1 MEGPSGAAR
10 NAGSPRPT
18 EPSPTEPPTSDQTA
32 LEKMPSCPTP
42 VSATPWV
49 LGRPSAGALSSI
61 TVPVRLDALAYL
73 LNSALLGAYS
83 ALPQAPLSSGHGA
96 LATGQGGPPQHA
108 PGCGCQPRYCCGPQP
123 ARVGCCGSGAMGQSS
138 AGCSQEIPVGHGG
151 WQDSFARRDRRELP
165 LSRGWGEN
173 WRARRQK
180 DFIRPWGGQ
189 RLWGETDS
197 APRKAGQ
204 WGPGRAQ
211 GLDYAARKRSQDG
224 CSWDAAGA
232 KRWSDGG
239 AKRWGSGA
247 GETEAAKAT
256 REDWEADY
264 GGSGARGGI
273 LEKARSSQPNLPAS
287 QEGEDWEKEYEESP
301 KSAPGV
307 SPCPQ
312 VASKVQPA
320 SLQER
325 TTPRPA
331 SKDGS
336 FSSYLQNLFSD
347 LREGSSAVSEPRQG
361 RGPPGGAAE
370 RGTRPPEGGGGLSG
384 QRPAEL
390 GDFVAGC
397 VDVSRAVPE
406 NKDSA

>member
-1 MEGPSGAAR
+1 MPS
-10 NAGSPRPT
+10 GSPRPT
-18 EPSPTEPPTSDQTA
+18 EPSPTEPPTSDQTV

-61 TVPVRLDALAYL
+61 TVPVRLDALTYL

-83 ALPQAPLSSGHGA
+83 ALPQAPLSS
-96 LATGQGGPPQHA
+96 
-108 PGCGCQPRYCCGPQP
+108 
-123 ARVGCCGSGAMGQSS
+123 
-138 AGCSQEIPVGHGG
+138 
-151 WQDSFARRDRRELP
+151 
-165 LSRGWGEN
+165 
-173 WRARRQK
+173 
-180 DFIRPWGGQ
+180 
-189 RLWGETDS
+189 
-197 APRKAGQ
+197 
-204 WGPGRAQ
+204 
-211 GLDYAARKRSQDG
+211 
-224 CSWDAAGA
+224 
-232 KRWSDGG
+232 
-239 AKRWGSGA
+239 

-331 SKDGS
+331 SKDS
-336 FSSYLQNLFSD
+336 FFSSYLQNLFSD
-347 LREGSSAVSEPRQG
+347 LREGSSAVSEPRRG

-370 RGTRPPEGGGGLSG
+370 RGTRPPEGGGGPSG

-390 GDFVAGC
+390 GNFVAGC
-397 VDVSRAVPE
+397 VDVSRAAPE